1 MLFEV
6 RSVADPTG
14 ITGEHY
20 AERVLSEEVPYLKK
34 LKADGVISHAWM
46 RIGQDGWLAIFD
58 VASHEQLLGVIY
70 SNPLSPHSAYEVA
83 PVFAGKDFEPFDV
96 ADAVQEA

>member
-14 ITGEHY
+14 ITGEQY
-20 AERVLSEEVPYLKK
+20 AERVLSQEVPYLRK
-34 LKADGVISHAWM
+34 LQSDGVITHAWM

-58 VASHEQLLGVIY
+58 VNSHEQLLATIY
-70 SNPLSPHSAYEVA
+70 SNPLSPHSAYDVT
-83 PVFAGKDFEPFDV
+83 PVFEGRDFKPFEV
-96 ADAVQEA
+96 GGSTE